1 MSLLEGTFCS
11 APLYD
16 SERGEKAIHR
26 KAPLKWGGNRTT
38 RQVRNMPHDSNIIT
52 IYQSWA
58 GKIFIQAP
66 MREQQALDIASL
78 IKEGHIVVLNLERC
92 GSVESQKLLDFISGA
107 AYAREYKMNKIAV
120 STCLIAPPEVA
131 IISLID

>member
-78 IKEGHIVVLNLERC
+78 IKEGHIVVLNLERS
-92 GSVESQKLLDFISGA
+92 GTEESQKFLDIISGA
-107 AYAREYKMNKIAV
+107 SYARVYKMNNNAV
-120 STCLIAPPEVA
+120 ATNLIAPPEVA